1 MMPLPEHQ
9 RYGTGLTSFFA
20 GAEWQ
25 KVELDTRTGAWWPPC
40 SLRSCS
46 SSAPPLSNARN
57 LASSSPGRAARSSD
71 DSLAN

>member
-25 KVELDTRTGAWWPPC
+25 KVELDTRTGA
-40 SLRSCS
+40 
-46 SSAPPLSNARN
+46 
-57 LASSSPGRAARSSD
+57 
-71 DSLAN
+71 